1 MLVQLKCF
9 YSSLSIDMIGQW
21 SQLFA
26 FLILQVVLT
35 KLSKSLDKDSVRVD
49 GVGPASIVEVSFQEI
64 SITGNDSVCLVSC
77 Q

>member
-1 MLVQLKCF
+1 MVTIICC
-9 YSSLSIDMIGQW
+9 
-21 SQLFA
+21 

-49 GVGPASIVEVSFQEI
+49 EVGPASIVEVSFQEI

-77 Q
+77 L

>member
-1 MLVQLKCF
+1 
-9 YSSLSIDMIGQW
+9 MIGQW
-21 SQLFA
+21 SQLFAA

-77 Q
+77 L